1 MLGRALKATSETQ
14 LARRKRK
21 SESVRNT
28 RNKARV
34 EKEFEVGDIVYAKD
48 VNIAQVVG
56 KSTKATYKGPFEII
70 EIREREAT
78 CLLED
83 METHRQRIVHL
94 HYLRKSTNTP
104 NLKSPAK
111 SDVSKVLSNN
121 QEIEQNE
128 RSLANDQESVEA
140 RPNLRRSARIERK
153 RTEQEISGS

>member
-1 MLGRALKATSETQ
+1 
-14 LARRKRK
+14 
-21 SESVRNT
+21 
-28 RNKARV
+28 
-34 EKEFEVGDIVYAKD
+34 
-48 VNIAQVVG
+48 
-56 KSTKATYKGPFEII
+56 
-70 EIREREAT
+70 
-78 CLLED
+78 